1 MPAVTG
7 LLFDK
12 DGTLFDFRATWG
24 GWTARL
30 IKELAEGDDDLAAR
44 LYKILGYIPQ
54 SQDFQPDSPVI
65 AQTVAE
71 IRDRLLPELPG
82 WDGEILLERMNELAV
97 QNTMVEAVPLAPL
110 FAAFK
115 RAGLKI
121 GLATNDAEAPA
132 RAHLER
138 AGIATDFDFVAGF
151 DSGWGGKP
159 ATGQMQAFLRQT
171 GLRAEN
177 VAMVGDS
184 LHDLEAG
191 RAAGMRRVAVLSGI
205 ASGSDLAPHADVVL
219 ADIGALVEWV
229 ATQANS
235 QQAD

>member
-1 MPAVTG
+1 
-7 LLFDK
+7 
-12 DGTLFDFRATWG
+12 
-24 GWTARL
+24 
-30 IKELAEGDDDLAAR
+30 
-44 LYKILGYIPQ
+44 
-54 SQDFQPDSPVI
+54 
-65 AQTVAE
+65 
-71 IRDRLLPELPG
+71 
-82 WDGEILLERMNELAV
+82 LERMNELAV
-97 QNTMVEAVPLAPL
+97 QNTMIEAVPLAPL

-115 RAGLKI
+115 RSGLKI

-138 AGIATDFDFVAGF
+138 AGIAADFDFVAGF

-229 ATQANS
+229 ATQAKS
-235 QQAD
+235 HQAD